1 MKYAG
6 VCVGSMHAGTLS
18 KHLHDPSAS
27 YIKQIIALSLE
38 KTQQLHLYFKSDK
51 LGRSRPLADT
61 MLFRVAS
68 NVVQL

>member
-18 KHLHDPSAS
+18 KHLHDPFAS

-61 MLFRVAS
+61 MLFGVAS
-68 NVVQL
+68 SVVQL